1 MTPVLVAVGAL
12 LGFPPQS
19 MAPPAD
25 PACLTTANLGSLVKR
40 ASPLDSVSFQLGDA
54 KVKICYGRPSARGR
68 AMIGGHHVPY
78 GELWR
83 TGANEPTMIH
93 TTASIVVGGVK
104 LDPGTVSIYTIP
116 GKTEW
121 MVIFNKSTEQWGDE
135 GSYTEAIRR
144 LEVGR
149 AKLPVAKRRAHLE
162 QLTIRVQEDA
172 GKPTALVLEWEWT
185 SLSIPLSTGG

>member
-12 LGFPPQS
+12 LGFPSLS
-19 MAPPAD
+19 MLPSAD
-25 PACLTTANLGSLVKR
+25 PACLTTANMGSLAKR
-40 ASPLDSVSFQLGDA
+40 ASPLDSLSFTLGA
-54 KVKICYGRPSARGR
+54 ASVLICYGRPSARGR
-68 AMIGGHHVPY
+68 TMIGGHHVPY

-93 TTASIVVGGVK
+93 TTAPIVVGGVK
-104 LDPGTVSIYTIP
+104 LDRGTVSIYTIP

-121 MVIFNKSTEQWGDE
+121 TVIFNRSTEQWGDE
-135 GSYTEAIRR
+135 GSYTDEIRK

-149 AKLPVAKRRAHLE
+149 ATVAPQTRRSHLE
-162 QLTIRVQEDA
+162 QFTIRVQEYA

-185 SLSIPLSTGG
+185 VLTIPLSPAS